1 MSLDIYLKVDRPVVR
16 ESSGIFIRENGE
28 TREISR
34 EEWDERN
41 PGHEPTIAPQ
51 IIEAREVYW
60 ANITHNLN
68 TMADAAGIYKHLW
81 RPDEI
86 GVEYARQLVVP
97 LRDGL
102 KALTEDPDRFRNL
115 NPPNGWGDYDGLVR
129 FVTGYLSACAEHPD
143 ARVHVSR

>member
-1 MSLDIYLKVDRPVVR
+1 MSLDVYLVADVPVAR

-51 IIEAREVYW
+51 IIDTREVYW
-60 ANITHNLN
+60 ANITHNLT

-86 GVEYARQLVVP
+86 DVTHARQLVVP

-102 KALTEDPDRFRNL
+102 KALTEDPERFKKL
-115 NPPNGWGDYDGLVR
+115 NPENGWGSYEGLVR
-129 FVTGYLSACAEHPD
+129 FVTEYMSACADHPD
-143 ARVHVSR
+143 ARVRVSR